1 MTRFVAVALV
11 ALVATPALAD
21 GLTDD
26 EATAWGKKVQ
36 ETLTARDPAFLDESL
51 DFDAISTRIF
61 VGLPLKDSTKKDFI
75 AGVKDGMQF
84 GGQVVAALGKE
95 GTCKFVRLVQRGDE
109 KVALLRMT
117 FDSGAWTYQEF
128 TLTKNAQGKVGVLDL
143 YSYAMGVHTLGMM
156 RQNVLALAI
165 GEDKELSKR
174 LEGPE
179 AELARHMKDVET
191 ISKHMR
197 AQRWADALAA
207 CRKLPESLQTTR
219 MILMFEM
226 QSAQNTNEDDYKA
239 VLDLLE
245 KHHGKDPSVALTLFD
260 RALIT
265 KDWKKAQASL
275 DAVEKAVGGDPFIDY
290 QRCEVHFAAKEL
302 DEAKKAAER
311 ALEKEQDLM
320 PAQWSLVTIA
330 LEKKEWAGAKSR
342 LETIEKLGVQIGDLT
357 QVEAFSGFVKTKEY
371 DAWMKDHENKK

>member
-21 GLTDD
+21 GPTDD

-36 ETLTARDPAFLDESL
+36 ETLTARDPAFLDECL

-61 VGLPLKDSTKKDFI
+61 AGLSLKDSTKRDFI

-84 GGQVVAALGKE
+84 GGQIVGALGKE
-95 GTCKFVRLVQRGDE
+95 GTCKFVRLVKRGDE
-109 KVALLRMT
+109 KVALMRMT

-128 TLTKNAQGKVGVLDL
+128 TLTKNANGKVGTVDVF
-143 YSYAMGVHTLGMM
+143 SYAMGVHTLGMM

-165 GEDKELSKR
+165 GED
-174 LEGPE
+174 
-179 AELARHMKDVET
+179 
-191 ISKHMR
+191 
-197 AQRWADALAA
+197 
-207 CRKLPESLQTTR
+207 
-219 MILMFEM
+219 
-226 QSAQNTNEDDYKA
+226 EDDYKA

-311 ALEKEQDLM
+311 AIEKEADLM

-330 LEKKEWAGAKSR
+330 LKQKDWSGAKSR
-342 LETIEKLGVQIGDLT
+342 LETIEKLGVEMGDLT
-357 QVEAFSGFVKTKEY
+357 QVEAFSEFVKTKEY
-371 DAWMKDHENKK
+371 EAWLAAHKEKK